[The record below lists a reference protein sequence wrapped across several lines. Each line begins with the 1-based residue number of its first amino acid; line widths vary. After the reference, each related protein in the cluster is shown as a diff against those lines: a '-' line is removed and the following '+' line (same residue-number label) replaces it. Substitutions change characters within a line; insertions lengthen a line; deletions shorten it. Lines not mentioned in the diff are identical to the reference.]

1 MKIISRDI
9 VTDLE
14 KEAVAQGK
22 SYIELMENA
31 GNAVAMEIIN
41 TNTASSPTALVL
53 CGKGN
58 NGGDGLVTAR
68 ILQQNGFFVDVI
80 FADGFPQTPNADT
93 NFKNL
98 PEEVNVYNY
107 LENEDGV
114 LALLQKSY
122 TYIID
127 AVYGISFHG
136 ELNPDIARLLQAC
149 NNTNAIRIAID
160 VPSGVDCNNGAASA
174 ASFRADKTVTFIL
187 PKIGHILYP
196 ALEYRGEL
204 SVADIGIPQSLTDQC
219 RYILQSTESYVKVNP
234 LPRRRSVSHKG
245 TYGRLMCVCGSYG
258 MAGAAVLSGS
268 AALRSG
274 VGLVTM
280 AVPKSIYEI
289 CSTKMPEATFMP
301 LRQND
306 EGTLMIENF
315 NQVLYKANSEY
326 NAVLMGCGLGRNDET
341 DELVGLLIE
350 NLDKPMILDADG
362 INAVCMNK
370 DVLKKAH
377 APIII
382 TPHLGEMARFL
393 GVEIEEVKFN
403 MIGMAQQVAREYN
416 LYVVLKD
423 VHTIIAA
430 PDGLVLVNF
439 TGSDGMAKGG
449 SGDVLAGLM
458 GGFLAQNMPIMT
470 AVANAV
476 YFHGIAGEWAALDNT
491 PRTTTASQLIKALS
505 KHKII

>member
-1 MKIISRDI
+1 MKIISKDI
-9 VTDLE
+9 VTSLE
-14 KEAVAQGK
+14 QEAVAQGI
-22 SYIELMENA
+22 SYLELMENA
-31 GNAVAMEIIN
+31 GNAVAVEIIHNNVVN
-41 TNTASSPTALVL
+41 TPFALVL

-68 ILQQNGFFVDVI
+68 ILQENGFLVDVI
-80 FADGFPQTPNADT
+80 FADGFPQTPNADA

-98 PEEVNVYNY
+98 PNEVNVYNY
-107 LENEDGV
+107 LENKDGV
-114 LALLQKSY
+114 LALLQQNY

-127 AVYGISFHG
+127 AIYGIGFHG

-160 VPSGVDCNNGAASA
+160 ISSGVDCNNGTASVS
-174 ASFRADKTVTFIL
+174 SFRADKTITFIL

-204 SVADIGIPQSLTDQC
+204 SVVDIGIPKALTNQC
-219 RYILQSTESYVKVNP
+219 LYILQSTESYIKVNP
-234 LPRRRSVSHKG
+234 LPRRRPVSHKG
-245 TYGRLMCVCGSYG
+245 TYGRLMCICGSYG

-280 AVPKSIYEI
+280 AVPKSVYEI
-289 CSTKMPEATFMP
+289 CATKIPEATFMP

-306 EGTLMIENF
+306 EGTIMIENF
-315 NQVLYKANSEY
+315 NQVLYKAMNDS

-341 DELVGLLIE
+341 NELIRLLIE
-350 NLDKPMILDADG
+350 NLNKPMILDADG

-370 DVLKKAH
+370 DILKKAH

-382 TPHLGEMARFL
+382 TPHIGEMARFL
-393 GVEIEEVKFN
+393 GIEIEQVKLN
-403 MIGMAQQVAREYN
+403 MIDIAHQIAYEYN

-430 PDGLVLVNF
+430 PDGLVLVNL

-470 AVANAV
+470 AIANAV

-491 PRTTTASQLIKALS
+491 PRTTTASQIVEALS